1 LDLNYKMSNEE
12 LLYQILDNQQ
22 LILQELRLI
31 RQANDKVEHHIDFIQ
46 HVYDTLRHPINY
58 LTGTSLQAIKMD
70 KNHTESIHPAH

>member
-46 HVYDTLRHPINY
+46 HVYDTANF
-58 LTGTSLQAIKMD
+58 
-70 KNHTESIHPAH
+70 